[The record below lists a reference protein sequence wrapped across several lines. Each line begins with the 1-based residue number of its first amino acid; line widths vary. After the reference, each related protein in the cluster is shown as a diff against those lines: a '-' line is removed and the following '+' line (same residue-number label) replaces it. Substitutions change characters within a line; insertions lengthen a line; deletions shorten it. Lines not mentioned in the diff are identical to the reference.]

1 MKLSRIMK
9 VKLVLSLGL
18 FMALIC
24 DVVKATI
31 DNEDDETITT
41 TIQPEVLLEDSV
53 QVLGRNS
60 SSSSLPSLIGG

>member
-1 MKLSRIMK
+1 MK

-24 DVVKATI
+24 DGVKATI